1 MTEKEFG
8 QLYTGEEITGL
19 PSGTDF
25 FRPIQERLPRLGR
38 DWCIISI
45 LIEHFRY
52 YTDWFGLEAS
62 GYLLSRIGEIIR
74 SSAAQA
80 GGISGPGGI
89 LPRRPL

>member
-1 MTEKEFG
+1 MTEKDFG
-8 QLYTGEEITGL
+8 QLFTGEEITGL

-25 FRPIQERLPRLGR
+25 FRPIQERLPGLGR

-62 GYLLSRIGEIIR
+62 RYFLSRIGEIIR
-74 SSAAQA
+74 DSAERA
-80 GGISGPGGI
+80 GGMPGFEKSG
-89 LPRRPL
+89 

>member
-45 LIEHFRY
+45 QIEHFRY
-52 YTDWFGLEAS
+52 YTDWF
-62 GYLLSRIGEIIR
+62 
-74 SSAAQA
+74 
-80 GGISGPGGI
+80 
-89 LPRRPL
+89 